1 MRNGAGNVCA
11 TGSWSSPISTS
22 TSTRIPALVLPMPNS
37 LCHSC
42 SLPLLQPELL
52 PLCRFS
58 SQLACIRTQTKR
70 NAVQSVAVSTRTE
83 MPHTYHTIPC
93 HAMPYHARHTTV
105 RMYCIYVELTHF
117 CAPSHSADERQS
129 RKLLLFQQFFT
140 RFVLKPRATIVRK
153 SKPCTIAI
161 AIVIGVGAA
170 VEQSLGKEALNR
182 AKELSFGS
190 SGLFFSAFKNAIGG
204 NMA

>member
-1 MRNGAGNVCA
+1 MAPEMFAQLEVEAAQFPLQLQLEFLHSFSQCPTPFATPPVLSLFSGPSCCPCAGSA
-11 TGSWSSPISTS
+11 PSWLAS
-22 TSTRIPALVLPMPNS
+22 
-37 LCHSC
+37 
-42 SLPLLQPELL
+42 EL
-52 PLCRFS
+52 
-58 SQLACIRTQTKR
+58 KR
-70 NAVQSVAVSTRTE
+70 NATQSNLSLSQPVQKCHIHT
-83 MPHTYHTIPC
+83 MPY

-153 SKPCTIAI
+153 SKPSTIAI